1 MLFIS
6 SCDPLVTTFDDIE
19 DAVLYQ
25 SNLLKEYPA
34 KKTIRIT
41 ANRKFGIAYPIV
53 TIELDIISNLVP
65 SFIAFLI
72 PKGIEIK

>member
-34 KKTIRIT
+34 KKTISVMTWNIRFGVARRDFALDGSCENLHRIKCCRG
-41 ANRKFGIAYPIV
+41 AGNIFH
-53 TIELDIISNLVP
+53 
-65 SFIAFLI
+65 
-72 PKGIEIK
+72 

>member
-1 MLFIS
+1 MLSIKYIIMKTRYYIFSLFIMLFIS

-34 KKTIRIT
+34 KKTISIT
-41 ANRKFGIAYPIV
+41 ANKKFGIA
-53 TIELDIISNLVP
+53 
-65 SFIAFLI
+65 
-72 PKGIEIK
+72 